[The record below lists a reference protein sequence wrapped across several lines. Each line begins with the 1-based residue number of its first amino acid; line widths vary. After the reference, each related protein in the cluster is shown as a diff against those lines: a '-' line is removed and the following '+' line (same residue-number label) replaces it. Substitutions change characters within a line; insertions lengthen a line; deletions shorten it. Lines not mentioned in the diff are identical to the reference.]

1 MPSRH
6 HTRLVALVALAAFAG
21 ACSDS
26 STGPGA
32 LQPAELSQVLAEL
45 QPSSI
50 GALSSQISVAPV
62 AGLSAPAPSSCSF
75 DAASKSFLCPN
86 VSVTGITVTRS
97 FMLLDA
103 SGNAQ
108 SQFDQATTAAVRLK
122 STFAGTVVSGSSTV
136 TIDQQQ
142 ESTLSGLLTG
152 VHVLDGTS
160 LGHVNGTIGNGTTST
175 QITSTVATTI
185 DKLVLPRSSTGA
197 DRFPASGSITVN
209 NSTMIGALPAVATSV
224 TITFNGTSKATVTI
238 TSNGHT
244 TSCTVDLSA
253 QLATLCTA

>member
-6 HTRLVALVALAAFAG
+6 HTRLVAFVALASFAG

-26 STGPGA
+26 STAPGA
-32 LQPAELSQVLAEL
+32 LQPADLSQVLAEL

-62 AGLSAPAPSSCSF
+62 AGLSAPVPSSCSF
-75 DAASKSFLCPN
+75 DAASKSFVCPN
-86 VSVTGITVTRS
+86 VSVTGVTVTRS
-97 FMLLDA
+97 FTLLDA

-122 STFAGTVVSGSSTV
+122 STFTGTVVSGGSTL

-175 QITSTVATTI
+175 PIASTVATTI
-185 DKLVLPRSSTGA
+185 SQLVLPRSSTGA
-197 DRFPASGSITVN
+197 DRFPASGSIGVINT
-209 NSTMIGALPAVATSV
+209 TTLGALPAIATSAL
-224 TITFNGTSKATVTI
+224 ITFNGTSKAAVTI
-238 TSNGHT
+238 TLDGHT

-253 QLATLCTA
+253 QSATLCTV